1 MDTRRAESFSD
12 GVFAVAITVLVF
24 NLLAIGHGAL
34 SYRLL
39 LDAWPQYGAY
49 VVSFLTIG
57 IMWLNHHTMLSLVS
71 RVDRT
76 TLVLNTFLLMGVVA
90 VPFPTALV
98 ADHLTAGSPAGGQ
111 VAAVVYGL
119 VLIAISIGFSGMWIY
134 LATHQES
141 LSGTA
146 ITMPRQA
153 TLRFSAGLIGYVV
166 ATLVAAFWSP
176 GIALAIYAL
185 IAIYYLFEHLPGAA
199 AGDEPP
205 DSAAGTPET
214 SFGDR
219 G

>member
-24 NLLAIGHGAL
+24 NLLAIGRGPL
-34 SYRLL
+34 TYRVL

-98 ADHLTAGSPAGGQ
+98 ADHLAAGAPPGGK

-119 VLIAISIGFSGMWIY
+119 VLTAISVAFSGMWIY
-134 LATHQES
+134 LAAHQDS
-141 LSGTA
+141 LGATEIA
-146 ITMPRQA
+146 MPRQA
-153 TLRFSAGLIGYVV
+153 TLRFSAGLIGYVI

-185 IAIYYLFEHLPGAA
+185 IAVYYLFEHLPGPAPS
-199 AGDEPP
+199 GEPP
-205 DSAAGTPET
+205 GSST
-214 SFGDR
+214 S
-219 G
+219 

>member
-24 NLLAIGHGAL
+24 NLLAIGHGPL

-39 LDAWPQYGAY
+39 LDAWPQYAAY

-71 RVDRT
+71 RVDRI

-98 ADHLTAGSPAGGQ
+98 ADHLTADAPSGGR
-111 VAAVVYGL
+111 VAAVLYGL
-119 VLIAISIGFSGMWIY
+119 VLIAISIAFSVMWMY
-134 LATHQES
+134 LAAHQEP
-141 LSGTA
+141 LGAKA
-146 ITMPRQA
+146 IQAPRQA

-166 ATLVAAFWSP
+166 ATLVAAFWSS
-176 GIALAIYAL
+176 GVALAIYAL
-185 IAIYYLFEHLPGAA
+185 IAIYYLFEHLPGPDQGA
-199 AGDEPP
+199 EPP
-205 DSAAGTPET
+205 GSPGQQDYSVGEP
-214 SFGDR
+214 G
-219 G
+219 

>member
-24 NLLAIGHGAL
+24 NLLEIGHGPL

-39 LDAWPQYGAY
+39 LNAWPQYAAY

-90 VPFPTALV
+90 VPFPTSLV
-98 ADHLTAGSPAGGQ
+98 ADHLTAAAPAGGQ
-111 VAAVVYGL
+111 VAAVLYGL
-119 VLIAISIGFSGMWIY
+119 VLVAISVAFSAMWMY
-134 LATHQES
+134 LAAHQES
-141 LSGTA
+141 LGATA
-146 ITMPRQA
+146 IKTPRQA

-166 ATLVAAFWSP
+166 ATLVAAFWST
-176 GIALAIYAL
+176 GVALAIYAL
-185 IAIYYLFEHLPGAA
+185 IAVYYLFEHLPGPGQDA
-199 AGDEPP
+199 EPP
-205 DSAAGTPET
+205 GSSQEPGGL
-214 SFGDR
+214 FGDT